1 MILIYLKKMKYKNR
15 IVFTVYLIPILL
27 MGQFNDKYRGF
38 GIDIGSSG
46 SGVFV
51 TFSSLILKKNVFY
64 DAEYFYQGYY
74 LIAAINPLLSTLIL
88 VVIINFLMWDILVM
102 KFLADLATSLF
113 SFYLLRKL

>member
-1 MILIYLKKMKYKNR
+1 MILFFFLKNFFED
-15 IVFTVYLIPILL
+15 IILL
-27 MGQFNDKYRGF
+27 NIFIRAF
-38 GIDIGSSG
+38 
-46 SGVFV
+46 FV

>member
-1 MILIYLKKMKYKNR
+1 MILFFFLKNFFED
-15 IVFTVYLIPILL
+15 IILL
-27 MGQFNDKYRGF
+27 NIFIRAF
-38 GIDIGSSG
+38 
-46 SGVFV
+46 FV

-64 DAEYFYQGYY
+64 DSEYFYQGYY